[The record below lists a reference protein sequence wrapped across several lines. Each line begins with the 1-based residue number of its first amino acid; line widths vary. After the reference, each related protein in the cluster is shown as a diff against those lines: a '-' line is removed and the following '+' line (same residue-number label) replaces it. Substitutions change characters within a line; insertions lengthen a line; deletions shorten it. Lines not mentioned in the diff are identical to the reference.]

1 MADLVNTIT
10 MNSIT
15 RISIE
20 PASPSIWLAK
30 SDGMRRGLQM
40 LMVRIGSVDTRP
52 SDMAGEKGVANQYM
66 PPTW

>member
-20 PASPSIWLAK
+20 PASPSMRLAK
-30 SDGMRRGLQM
+30 SDGMRRAFL
-40 LMVRIGSVDTRP
+40 LLKVRIGSVDTRP
-52 SDMAGEKGVANQYM
+52 NDMAREKGVANQ
-66 PPTW
+66 